1 MLDRQLVELGLTQ
14 GEARVFLSLL
24 KLGPSRVGA
33 VVKDSKVSYSKVYD
47 VLERLASKG
56 LVSHA
61 TIGNIRHF
69 NAVEPYRLRDYLQK
83 KEDVLKAQKAAAE
96 WLVAELVK
104 VANRNRARQG
114 AEIFTGDR
122 GLRTA
127 YEILLKDA
135 SKNDVLRYFYPFD
148 DYHPIATPFYSR
160 LHLFQKGKRMK
171 AQRGI
176 GTAAFSRSAHYREI
190 AGTVDMRFVPFPL
203 PGTMDVFQDK
213 LLTVSWESEI
223 GILVTSKEI
232 ADHFARYF
240 DSVWQVATI
249 STGTHRRSLR

>member
-1 MLDRQLVELGLTQ
+1 MLEQQLVDLGLTQ

-24 KLGPSRVGA
+24 KLGPSKVGA

-61 TIGNIRHF
+61 TIGNIKHF
-69 NAVEPYRLRDYLQK
+69 NAVEPYRLHDYLQK
-83 KEDVLKAQKAAAE
+83 KEDALKAQKATAE
-96 WLVAELVK
+96 GLVSELAK
-104 VANRNRARQG
+104 VANRNRAAKG
-114 AEIFTGDR
+114 AEIFAGDR

-160 LHLFQKGKRMK
+160 LHLFQKEKEIT
-171 AQRGI
+171 QRGI
-176 GTAAFSRSAHYREI
+176 GTVAFSRSAHYREI
-190 AGTVDMRFVPFPL
+190 AGMVDMRFVPFPL

-213 LLTVSWESEI
+213 LLMVSWESEI
-223 GILVTSKEI
+223 GILVTSKDI

-249 STGTHRRSLR
+249 SSGTRRRSRQ